1 MVVEKKNK
9 ISKEN
14 IKNKNSK
21 EKTDKDVKKYIDCVF
36 TCTSCKSE
44 LHTKSINPEMT
55 TDICSQCHPCYKGIV
70 TSRVIGKAKI
80 FMDKIQKKQQKKIEK

>member
-1 MVVEKKNK
+1 MAVEKKNK
-9 ISKEN
+9 VSKE
-14 IKNKNSK
+14 NKNSK

>member
-1 MVVEKKNK
+1 MPKEKEKKLNEK
-9 ISKEN
+9 SK
-14 IKNKNSK
+14 KKD
-21 EKTDKDVKKYIDCVF
+21 TKDVRNYIDCVF

-80 FMDKIQKKQQKKIEK
+80 FMDKLQKKQQKIKK